1 MRLLP
6 SFITN
11 LLVAFTITLITI
23 SIHITLIILIIIII
37 ILIYISYLLGS
48 DLSSLKQ
55 IMKVGDTQKLFLP
68 FQNNSHISNTKI
80 HTMTLKNEK
89 KKMNIKIDKINNNNK
104 KRNSANKIDNN
115 DNDNAEELN
124 SNEMELLKQF
134 INPIYLTSSSMIDIN
149 QQFCE
154 NSSLQLNDFIR
165 EDIMMMISRHLI
177 LADEDDHIGNDLG
190 AVECI

>member
-11 LLVAFTITLITI
+11 LLVAITITLITI

-68 FQNNSHISNTKI
+68 FQNNSHISTTKKHI
-80 HTMTLKNEK
+80 MTSNKEK
-89 KKMNIKIDKINNNNK
+89 KRMNKINNNNK
-104 KRNSANKIDNN
+104 KCNSANKIDN
-115 DNDNAEELN
+115 DDIDNAEELN
-124 SNEMELLKQF
+124 SDEMELLKQF

-165 EDIMMMISRHLI
+165 EDIMMMISRYLI
-177 LADEDDHIGNDLG
+177 LADEDDQIGNELG